1 MVVLE
6 QEREAYYY
14 ENTLAYG
21 IIFSQYCW
29 ALSPVYTSN
38 KDGQIP
44 ILTFLIKMYEL
55 AKYFCPG
62 PDNNLIEQHILDTN
76 AGKQLS

>member
-14 ENTLAYG
+14 ENALAYG

-38 KDGQIP
+38 KDGQIQ
-44 ILTFLIKMYEL
+44 IHTLLHF
-55 AKYFCPG
+55 
-62 PDNNLIEQHILDTN
+62 
-76 AGKQLS
+76 